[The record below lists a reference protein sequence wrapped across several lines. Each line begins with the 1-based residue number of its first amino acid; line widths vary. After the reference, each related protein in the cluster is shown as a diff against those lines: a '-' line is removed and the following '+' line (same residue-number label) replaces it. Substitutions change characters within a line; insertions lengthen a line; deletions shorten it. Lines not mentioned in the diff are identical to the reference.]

1 MRSDNLTAAS
11 WSDAG
16 MEPPAHQS
24 GPRCQHGVPLTL
36 ACRQC
41 ADPLGVEPWRPE
53 PAARPRPCR
62 AAALALA
69 ALALGVALG
78 RLSR

>member
-1 MRSDNLTAAS
+1 MRSDNLTAAGPVPE
-11 WSDAG
+11 WVFRLDVDPVR
-16 MEPPAHQS
+16 PPD
-24 GPRCQHGVPLTL
+24 T
-36 ACRQC
+36 
-41 ADPLGVEPWRPE
+41 DDEPWRPE